1 MTFRK
6 ENEGLEKLV
15 NRFRK
20 NDEIMVIKKIRRTF
34 VAIFLALLSLC
45 LNAQEKQKIVDFM
58 TVEDYIIGG
67 VTVTGVRFLDT
78 NALIGISGLRVGQ
91 EVAVPGDAVTTAVQ
105 KLWQQGLF
113 SDVRISISKVQSDT
127 VYLDIN
133 LQERPRISSVKFN
146 GLKNSETTDLN
157 KKINLPIGS
166 QVTAYL
172 LNTAQKII
180 KDHFIEKG
188 FLNTDVSFIQ
198 KDDPDQP
205 NNVIL
210 TINVDKKDKVKIAD
224 ITFVGNEFFETSK
237 LRRQLKSTKK
247 KNINF
252 FRASKFISEKFT
264 EDKEKLITFYNDNGF
279 KDFTIISDSL
289 YKVSENRVGLKIRID
304 EGKQYFL
311 RNVDWVGNS
320 VYRKEDLKRVFNVE
334 KGAVYNQSLI
344 ADRLNGSAGAQD
356 AVSNLYQDNGYL
368 FSRLTPVEAKV
379 DQDSIDLE
387 VRIYEGEQAYL
398 NNVIISGNTRTNEH
412 IARRELYTLPGDLFS
427 KTKIVRSIRQLG
439 VLGHFDP
446 EKINPTPL
454 PDITNGTV
462 DLLYKLEE
470 KANDQF
476 EVSGGWGAGMLV
488 GTVGVRFNNFA
499 MRNFFNLKE
508 WRPYPSGDGQ
518 SVSIRAQ
525 SNGRIYSSFNL
536 SFVEPWLGGKN
547 PNSFSVSL
555 YRSIMT
561 NGKKKGEDGRES
573 MIIDGA
579 SVGLGKRLA
588 WPDDYFSLYG
598 ELNYQRYSMNNFT
611 QYSFLFSN
619 GNANLLSFT
628 TKLTRFST
636 GPNLIYPESGSS
648 FTLSLQATPPFSLI
662 TGKNMSNVSDQV
674 KYRWIE
680 FHKWT
685 FKADYYYPLTKND
698 KLVINA
704 RFGFGYLGFY
714 NSKIGPSPFENFS
727 VGGDGMTGYSFYGR
741 EMIKLRGYGSGSSGV
756 GSLTPGDPNIT
767 SKYVPAGN
775 VYSKITLELRYP
787 VSLNPQATIYALAFL
802 ESGRAWYSLKE
813 YNPFKMNRAAGI
825 GVRANLPMF
834 GLLGVD
840 WGYGFDEVP
849 VPGAFSNANHG
860 QFQFTIGQEF

>member
-1 MTFRK
+1 
-6 ENEGLEKLV
+6 
-15 NRFRK
+15 
-20 NDEIMVIKKIRRTF
+20 MVIKKIKETF
-34 VAIFLALLSLC
+34 LAIFLALLSLS
-45 LNAQEKQKIVDFM
+45 LNAQEKQKIVDYM

-91 EVAVPGDAVTTAVQ
+91 SVAIPGDAITTAVK

-113 SDVRISISKVQSDT
+113 SDVRITIAKVSSDT
-127 VYLDIN
+127 AFIDIN

-146 GLKNSETTDLN
+146 GLKTSETTDLN

-166 QVTAYL
+166 QVTDFL
-172 LNTAQKII
+172 LNTAEKII

-188 FLNTDVSFIQ
+188 FLNTQVTFVQ

-210 TINVDKKDKVKIAD
+210 SINVDKKEKVKIAD
-224 ITFVGNEFFETSK
+224 ITFVGNEFFKTSK
-237 LRRQLKSTKK
+237 LRSKLKSTKI

-252 FRASKFISEKFT
+252 FRASKFITEKFN
-264 EDKEKLITFYNDNGF
+264 EDKQKLTVFYNDNGF

-289 YKVSENRVGLKIRID
+289 YIVSENRVGLMIKID

-320 VYRKEDLKRVFNVE
+320 VYRKEDLKKVFNVE
-334 KGAVYNQSLI
+334 KGTVYNQSLI
-344 ADRLNGSAGAQD
+344 DDRLNGSAGAQD
-356 AVSNLYQDNGYL
+356 AVSNLYQDHGYL
-368 FSRLTPVEAKV
+368 FSRLTPVEAKI
-379 DQDSIDLE
+379 DHDSIDLE

-398 NNVIISGNTRTNEH
+398 NNVLITGNTRTNEH
-412 IARRELYTLPGDLFS
+412 VARRELYTLPGDLFS
-427 KTKIVRSIRQLG
+427 KTNIIRSIRQLG

-476 EVSGGWGAGMLV
+476 EISGGWGAGMLV

-508 WRPYPSGDGQ
+508 WKPYPSGDGQ
-518 SVSIRAQ
+518 SVSIRVQ
-525 SNGRIYSSFNL
+525 SNGRIYSSYNL

-547 PNSFSVSL
+547 PNTFSISL

-579 SVGLGKRLA
+579 SIGLGKRLA

-598 ELNYQRYSMNNFT
+598 ELNYQRYSLTNENM
-611 QYSFLFSN
+611 YSFLFTN
-619 GNANLLSFT
+619 GNSNLLSFT

-636 GPNLIYPESGSS
+636 GPNLIYPETGSS
-648 FTLSLQATPPFSLI
+648 FTLSVQATPPYSLI
-662 TGKNMSNVSDQV
+662 SGRNMINVSDQI
-674 KYRWIE
+674 KYKFIE

-698 KLVINA
+698 KLVLNT
-704 RFGFGYLGFY
+704 RFAFGYLGFY
-714 NSKIGPSPFENFS
+714 NKDIGPSPFENFS

-767 SKYVPAGN
+767 SKFVPSGN
-775 VYSKITLELRYP
+775 VYSKITFELRYP
-787 VSLNPQATIYALAFL
+787 VSLNPSATIYLLTFL
-802 ESGRAWYSLKE
+802 EAGRAWYQLKE
-813 YNPFKMNRAAGI
+813 YNPFKMNRAAGV

-840 WGYGFDEVP
+840 WGYGFDP
-849 VPGAFSNANHG
+849 VPSPSNFQNANHS

>member
-1 MTFRK
+1 
-6 ENEGLEKLV
+6 
-15 NRFRK
+15 
-20 NDEIMVIKKIRRTF
+20 MVIKKIKETF
-34 VAIFLALLSLC
+34 LAIFLALLSLS
-45 LNAQEKQKIVDFM
+45 LNAQEKQKIVDYM

-91 EVAVPGDAVTTAVQ
+91 SVAIPGDAITTAVK

-113 SDVRISISKVQSDT
+113 SDVRITIAKVSSDT
-127 VYLDIN
+127 AFIDIN

-146 GLKNSETTDLN
+146 GLKTSETTDLN

-166 QVTAYL
+166 QVTDFL
-172 LNTAQKII
+172 LNTAEKII

-188 FLNTDVSFIQ
+188 FLNTQVTFVQ

-210 TINVDKKDKVKIAD
+210 SINVDKKEKVKIAD
-224 ITFVGNEFFETSK
+224 ITFVGNEFFKTSK
-237 LRRQLKSTKK
+237 LRSKLKSTKI

-252 FRASKFISEKFT
+252 FRASKFITEKFN
-264 EDKEKLITFYNDNGF
+264 EDKQKLTVFYNDNGF

-289 YKVSENRVGLKIRID
+289 YIVSENRVGLMIKID

-320 VYRKEDLKRVFNVE
+320 VYRKEDLKKVFNVE
-334 KGAVYNQSLI
+334 KGTVYNQSLI
-344 ADRLNGSAGAQD
+344 DDRLNGSAGAQD
-356 AVSNLYQDNGYL
+356 AVSNLYQDHGYL
-368 FSRLTPVEAKV
+368 FSRLTPVEAKI
-379 DQDSIDLE
+379 DHDSIDLE

-398 NNVIISGNTRTNEH
+398 NNVLITGNTRTNEH
-412 IARRELYTLPGDLFS
+412 VARRELYTLPGDLFS
-427 KTKIVRSIRQLG
+427 KTNIIRSIRQLG

-476 EVSGGWGAGMLV
+476 EISGGWGAGMLV

-508 WRPYPSGDGQ
+508 WKPYPSGDGQ
-518 SVSIRAQ
+518 SVSIRVQ
-525 SNGRIYSSFNL
+525 SNGRIYSSYNL

-547 PNSFSVSL
+547 PNTFSISL

-579 SVGLGKRLA
+579 SIGLGKRLA

-598 ELNYQRYSMNNFT
+598 ELNYQRYSLTNENM
-611 QYSFLFSN
+611 YSFLFTN
-619 GNANLLSFT
+619 GNSNLLSFT

-636 GPNLIYPESGSS
+636 GPNLIYPETGSS
-648 FTLSLQATPPFSLI
+648 FTLSVQATPPYSLI
-662 TGKNMSNVSDQV
+662 SGRNMINVSDQI
-674 KYRWIE
+674 KYKFIE

-698 KLVINA
+698 KLVLNT
-704 RFGFGYLGFY
+704 RFAFGYLGFY
-714 NSKIGPSPFENFS
+714 NKDIGPSPFENFS

-767 SKYVPAGN
+767 SKFVPSGN
-775 VYSKITLELRYP
+775 VYSKITFELRYP
-787 VSLNPQATIYALAFL
+787 VSLNPSATIYLLTFL
-802 ESGRAWYSLKE
+802 EAGRAWYQLKE
-813 YNPFKMNRAAGI
+813 YNPFKMNRAAGV

-840 WGYGFDEVP
+840 WGYGFDP
-849 VPGAFSNANHG
+849 VPSPANFQNANHS

>member
-1 MTFRK
+1 
-6 ENEGLEKLV
+6 
-15 NRFRK
+15 
-20 NDEIMVIKKIRRTF
+20 MVIKKIKETF
-34 VAIFLALLSLC
+34 LAIFLALLSLS
-45 LNAQEKQKIVDFM
+45 LNAQEKQKIVDYM

-91 EVAVPGDAVTTAVQ
+91 EVAIPGDAITTAVK

-113 SDVRISISKVQSDT
+113 SDVRITIAKVSSDT
-127 VYLDIN
+127 AFIDIN

-146 GLKNSETTDLN
+146 GLKTSETTDLN

-166 QVTAYL
+166 QVTDFL
-172 LNTAQKII
+172 LNTAEKII

-188 FLNTDVSFIQ
+188 FLNTQVTFVQ

-210 TINVDKKDKVKIAD
+210 SINVDKKEKVKIAD
-224 ITFVGNEFFETSK
+224 ITFVGNEFFKTSK
-237 LRRQLKSTKK
+237 LRSKLKSTKI

-252 FRASKFISEKFT
+252 FRASKFITEKFN
-264 EDKEKLITFYNDNGF
+264 EDKQKLTVFYNDNGF

-289 YKVSENRVGLKIRID
+289 YIVSENRVGLMIKID

-320 VYRKEDLKRVFNVE
+320 VYRKEDLKKVFNVE
-334 KGAVYNQSLI
+334 KGTVYNQSLI
-344 ADRLNGSAGAQD
+344 DDRLNGSAGAQD
-356 AVSNLYQDNGYL
+356 AVSNLYQDHGYL
-368 FSRLTPVEAKV
+368 FSRLTPVEAKI
-379 DQDSIDLE
+379 DHDSIDLE

-398 NNVIISGNTRTNEH
+398 NNVLITGNTRTNEH
-412 IARRELYTLPGDLFS
+412 VARRELYTLPGDLFS
-427 KTKIVRSIRQLG
+427 KTNIIRSIRQLG

-476 EVSGGWGAGMLV
+476 EISGGWGAGMLV

-508 WRPYPSGDGQ
+508 WKPYPSGDGQ
-518 SVSIRAQ
+518 SVSIRVQ
-525 SNGRIYSSFNL
+525 SNGRIYSSYNL

-547 PNSFSVSL
+547 PNTFSISL

-579 SVGLGKRLA
+579 SIGLGKRLA

-598 ELNYQRYSMNNFT
+598 ELNYQRYSLTNENM
-611 QYSFLFSN
+611 YSFLFTN
-619 GNANLLSFT
+619 GNSNLLSFT

-636 GPNLIYPESGSS
+636 GPNLIYPETGSS
-648 FTLSLQATPPFSLI
+648 FTLSVQATPPYSLI
-662 TGKNMSNVSDQV
+662 SGRNMINVSDQI
-674 KYRWIE
+674 KYKFIE

-698 KLVINA
+698 KLVLNT
-704 RFGFGYLGFY
+704 RFAFGYLGFY
-714 NSKIGPSPFENFS
+714 NKDIGPSPFENFS

-767 SKYVPAGN
+767 SKFVPSGN
-775 VYSKITLELRYP
+775 VYSKITFELRYP
-787 VSLNPQATIYALAFL
+787 VSLNPSATIYLLTFL
-802 ESGRAWYSLKE
+802 EAGRAWYQLKE
-813 YNPFKMNRAAGI
+813 YNPFKMNRAAGV

-840 WGYGFDEVP
+840 WGYGFDP
-849 VPGAFSNANHG
+849 VPSPSNFQNANHS